1 MIRVTGYFAFFI
13 FFLFLL
19 GVLNLPAKAQK
30 QRATAPDL
38 TQLEKMTARFSP
50 TLLRVDTSKLSSGD
64 RQALTKLIEASRVI
78 DDIFLQQYWSG
89 NRALYARLQKDATP
103 LGKARLNYFWINKGP
118 WSVLDE
124 FKAFLPGVP
133 PQKSPGAN
141 FYPEDMTKQDFE
153 RWFASLPPKD
163 QEQAK
168 SFFTVIRWK
177 KDGGSSRRELV
188 TVPYS
193 EEYKDDLTRVTNLL
207 REAANLTDNA
217 SLKKFL
223 SLRADA
229 FLSNDYYDSDL
240 AWMDLDAPIDITIG
254 PYETYDDELF
264 GYKAAFEAF
273 VNLRD
278 DEGTAKLSAFAQH
291 LQEIENNL
299 PVDPLYRN
307 PKLGA
312 AAPLRVVDEILSAGD
327 GNRGIATAAYNLP
340 NDDRVVHQRGSK
352 RVMLKNVQ
360 EAKFRT
366 VLLPIARKMLSRQA
380 MVDVSFD
387 SFFTHI
393 VAHELMHG
401 LGPRQIQVQGRDTT
415 AREELKEL
423 FSAIEEAKA
432 DVTGL
437 FALQYMM
444 DHAKEM
450 SLTRVLPSDAAA
462 QRQLYTTYLASMFR
476 SLRFGLNDAHGKGMA
491 IQFNYL
497 LDKGAFSQYE
507 DGTFALNIEKFK
519 HGVRD
524 LDHDLLTLEAEGNY
538 DGAKKMSDEM
548 GVVRPALRGALDSL
562 QGIPTDIDL
571 VFVTADELAPG
582 VKPLPAAK
590 PTQKRKAR
598 RR

>member
-1 MIRVTGYFAFFI
+1 MRLTGCS
-13 FFLFLL
+13 LFLIL
-19 GVLNLPAKAQK
+19 MAIVSSPVQTQK
-30 QRATAPDL
+30 KGAATPDL

-50 TLLRVDTSKLSSGD
+50 TPLRVDTSKLSSGD

-133 PQKSPGAN
+133 PQKLPGAN

-153 RWFASLPPKD
+153 RWFASLPPKG

-299 PVDPLYRN
+299 PIDPRYRN

-340 NDDRVVHQRGSK
+340 NDDRVVHQKGSK

-401 LGPRQIQVQGRDTT
+401 LGPHQIQVQGHDTT
-415 AREELKEL
+415 AREELEEL

-444 DHAKEM
+444 DHAREM
-450 SLTRVLPSDAAA
+450 GLTKVLPSDAAA

-497 LDKGAFSQYE
+497 LDKGAFSQNE
-507 DGTFALNIEKFK
+507 DGTFAPNIEKFK

-524 LDHDLLTLEAEGNY
+524 LDRDLLTLEAEGNY

-571 VFVTADELAPG
+571 VFVTADELAPR
-582 VKPLPAAK
+582 VKPLPTAK